1 MRFSVTR
8 RAWRMSGLVTGLV
21 LVAGSAQA
29 QATSNNDAV
38 VEQLGRDNSARI
50 EQAGGLNRAGAD
62 GNPMIQDGI
71 FNDLDILQNG
81 FGNTIG
87 LGASGLVQIGRE
99 NTVTIFNR
107 IGIVQQAD
115 DNTIESVQQISRGS
129 VVNGANSLTIRQA
142 GDGEHIVE
150 TARQEQLSGQ
160 AAQFADITQ
169 EGRGNRIAL
178 IDQFA
183 NSVAQNEPNR
193 ITVVMRGVGNGTE
206 ALTGYADIPVTSDNG
221 LIQEGG
227 TVDGRSNGNFI
238 DLLIVGDGNG
248 FGVRQAGRMNS
259 VGFITISGNENQLG
273 LRQDGTENDISL
285 APIEGNDNIIGVDQ
299 LGTNTARIDLD
310 TIAAQ
315 PVGTRSD
322 GNEIL
327 VTQFGT
333 NTVTV
338 RVAGDTNDFTVNQGF
353 DGSLGGNNTAEILLN
368 GDNNLGRLTQR
379 GDNSFVLSVVGSDNN
394 NVGGFT
400 GDAATGMSIPGE
412 FRQAGAGND
421 ARISVTGE
429 GNRFASRQN
438 GTENTLSA
446 TVNGNA
452 NQFSLSQNGIG
463 NIARILQSGH
473 DNNVRVIQ

>member
-1 MRFSVTR
+1 MNEPFR
-8 RAWRMSGLVTGLV
+8 SGRLASLATICLAV
-21 LVAGSAQA
+21 GSSAHAQS
-29 QATSNNDAV
+29 TSNNDAV

-50 EQAGGLNRAGAD
+50 EQTGSFNRAGAD

-71 FNDLDILQNG
+71 FNDLDIIQNG
-81 FGNTIG
+81 LGNAIG

-99 NTVTIFNR
+99 NTGTIFNR
-107 IGIVQQAD
+107 IAIEQQAD
-115 DNTIESVQQISRGS
+115 GNSVKNVQQISRGS
-129 VVNGANSLTIRQA
+129 VTNGANRLTIRQA
-142 GDGEHIVE
+142 GDGAHMVE

-169 EGRGNRIAL
+169 QGRGNRIAL

-183 NSVAQNEPNR
+183 NSVAQNEPNQ
-193 ITVVMRGVGNGTE
+193 ITVVMRGVGNGTDP
-206 ALTGYADIPVTSDNG
+206 LTGYADIPVTTDNG

-227 TVDGRSNGNFI
+227 TVDGRGNGNFI
-238 DLLIVGDGNG
+238 DLLIVGDDNG

-273 LRQDGTENDISL
+273 LRQDGAENDISL
-285 APIEGNDNIIGVDQ
+285 APIEGNDNIIGADQ

-310 TIAAQ
+310 TLAAKS
-315 PVGTRSD
+315 VGARSD

-333 NTVTV
+333 NTVMV
-338 RVAGDTNDFTVNQGF
+338 QVAGDTNDFTVNQGF
-353 DGSLGGNNTAEILLN
+353 NGSLGGNNTAEILLN
-368 GDNNLGRLTQR
+368 GDNNLGRLTQH

-400 GDAATGMSIPGE
+400 GNAAMGIPIPGE
-412 FRQAGAGND
+412 FRQTGAGND

-429 GNRFASRQN
+429 GNRFASRQS
-438 GTENTLSA
+438 GTDNTLSA
-446 TVNGNA
+446 TVNGTA
-452 NQFSLSQNGIG
+452 NQFSVSQNETG
-463 NIARILQSGH
+463 NTARILQSGH
-473 DNNVRVIQ
+473 GNNVRVIQ